1 MYELNSI
8 ALRASYSMIF
18 ADDVNKYPANNLW
31 SAICFKIM
39 TRYTRGFFPT
49 CSCNHSCYMI
59 YVRFFVTYTCVFLL
73 CGYKRAYTC
82 AQKSPYICVTNKHV
96 VYGVTESG
104 RIRVTELYRQQKNP
118 SCTMELKG
126 NFGLNQ
132 SWLQWPR

>member
-1 MYELNSI
+1 MKVLELTD
-8 ALRASYSMIF
+8 ASYSMIF

-39 TRYTRGFFPT
+39 TRYTRGFFPRIVAIIPAT
-49 CSCNHSCYMI
+49 
-59 YVRFFVTYTCVFLL
+59 RYTCVFCHVYLRSFLL

-82 AQKSPYICVTNKHV
+82 AQKSTYICVTNKHV

-132 SWLQWPR
+132 SWLQWTR